1 MFMHI
6 VHSYKLVQLMSSFKA
21 KILSLSLSPVVQQSD
36 QANMD
41 FIGLE
46 ITMPAGNILEDLLL
60 IISTIKCLDF
70 KWLDLIFVVLVV
82 IPMNNSVLDGSK

>member
-1 MFMHI
+1 MHI
-6 VHSYKLVQLMSSFKA
+6 VHSYKLMQLMSSFKA
-21 KILSLSLSPVVQQSD
+21 KILNLSLSPVVLQLD

-46 ITMPAGNILEDLLL
+46 ITMPAGNILEDPLL

-70 KWLDLIFVVLVV
+70 KWLDLIFVALVA

>member
-1 MFMHI
+1 
-6 VHSYKLVQLMSSFKA
+6 MSSFKA

-70 KWLDLIFVVLVV
+70 K
-82 IPMNNSVLDGSK
+82 